1 MAFSLVMNP
10 IVYTEGSGDFRITT
24 KLGKLTGAEAL
35 AESAL
40 DMEIHVTG
48 GSLFLGTTA
57 KGSSGTFNFASDITG
72 NTLVFR
78 PDGSGPVSMSF
89 QAKAHDASQS
99 SNVSHPLIT
108 YKEVNDA
115 PELSTLS
122 LASDGAKLQEGGSV
136 TVTRA
141 MIGAS
146 DEETP
151 DAGNITFKITK
162 VVGGGFFADGIASKA
177 FTLADIDNGL
187 ISFVDDGKDGVAPT
201 FALQAVDS
209 DGKAG
214 LVTEVL
220 SANVH
225 FQEVNDDPMISVKAI
240 TAKPA
245 LKLNSATK
253 EYVVSPVKTILTTVI
268 KIADE
273 ETKDLSQFK
282 LKFKDSNGAE
292 LIETANGT
300 KIIVGTDAA
309 TFGTDK
315 LASFA
320 TLVKDFVEDSF
331 LDFEVQDLSGNK
343 IGEIHLP
350 VYALD
355 PQGFDVG
362 NATIKYA
369 NQAPVITKA
378 SITIE
383 RGDEVDFTLENLG
396 FSEFYSKTENKVT
409 TTNNVDTDNAGMTF
423 TVSAKNGA
431 FYVEDQVA
439 TVFSLEDLQEGRVT
453 FCSAEAHGLL
463 PSFTIA
469 AKDRFGMAG
478 KAFTGTV
485 DFVPEIYQK
494 APLALTEGGTVKL
507 GTANLLI
514 DADKS
519 QLAGLSFKIEGEEHL
534 KIQRTNDDKTVT
546 DLVDGQTFTYTEFA
560 AGKISLIHD
569 ASNVAPELELSLWS
583 GGHEKDDLNLSFA
596 FKTVNDKPV
605 FSVGDLVLATGV
617 KTDLNYGSFSVSDE
631 ESGSAIDSFM
641 INVKT
646 GVGIEFYRD
655 GGATA
660 VKAFTL
666 QDVADHL
673 VQVKALTETGS
684 YSMTITD
691 GFGLVSLPDSGLFT

>member
-1 MAFSLVMNP
+1 MAFTLVMNP
-10 IVYTEGSGDFRITT
+10 IVYTEDSGDFRITT

-48 GSLFLGTTA
+48 GSLFLGTTN
-57 KGSSGTFNFASDITG
+57 KGASGTFNFASDITG

-78 PDGSGPVSMSF
+78 PDGSGPVTMSF

-115 PELSTLS
+115 PVLSTLT
-122 LASDGAKLQEGGSV
+122 LASDGAKLQEGGKV
-136 TVTRA
+136 TITRA

-214 LVTEVL
+214 AVTEIT
-220 SANVH
+220 AGNVH
-225 FQEVNDDPMISVKAI
+225 FQEVNDAPMISVKAI
-240 TAKPA
+240 TPKPA

-253 EYVVSPVKTILTTVI
+253 EYVVTPVKTVLSSVI

-273 ETKDLSQFK
+273 ETKDLTRFQIK
-282 LKFKDSNGAE
+282 LTDFNGAD
-292 LIETANGT
+292 LIETANGG
-300 KIIVGTDAA
+300 KQAIGA
-309 TFGTDK
+309 TFTADK

-320 TLVKDFVEDSF
+320 TQVKDFVEDSYF
-331 LDFEVQDLSGNK
+331 DFEIKDLDQNK
-343 IGEIHLP
+343 VVGHIHLP

-369 NQAPVITKA
+369 NQAPMITNA

-383 RGDEVDFTLENLG
+383 RGDEVDFTLDNLG
-396 FSEFYSKTENKVT
+396 FSEFYSKTENKLT

-453 FCSAEAHGLL
+453 FCSAEGHGLL

-494 APLALTEGGTVKL
+494 APLALTEGGMVKL
-507 GTANLLI
+507 SAANLLI

-519 QLAGLSFKIEGEEHL
+519 QLAGLSFKIEGEENL
-534 KIQRTNDDKTVT
+534 KVQRTNDDKTLT
-546 DLVDGQTFTYTEFA
+546 DLAEGQFFFYSELA

-583 GGHEKDDLNLSFA
+583 GEQEKDDLNLSFA

-605 FSVGDLVLATGV
+605 FSVGNLALTTGV
-617 KTDLNYGSFSVSDE
+617 KTDLTYESFDVSDE
-631 ESGSAIDSFM
+631 ESAGSINSFM

-646 GVGIEFYRD
+646 AVGIEFYRD

>member
-1 MAFSLVMNP
+1 MAFTLVMNP
-10 IVYTEGSGDFRITT
+10 IVYTEGTELRITS
-24 KLGKLTGAEAL
+24 KLGKFTQTETTHSLTEL
-35 AESAL
+35 SA
-40 DMEIHVTG
+40 MITVTG
-48 GSLFLGTTA
+48 GKLFLNGGDNGTSA
-57 KGSSGTFNFASDITG
+57 SYNIVDEMDAGSLI
-72 NTLVFR
+72 FR
-78 PDGSGPVSMSF
+78 PDGSAPMSLSYQVRGP
-89 QAKAHDASQS
+89 DDII
-99 SNVSHPLIT
+99 SNVAHPMILF
-108 YKEVNDA
+108 KEVNDVPVLA
-115 PELSTLS
+115 TLS
-122 LASDGAKLQEGGSV
+122 LGTAENKLFEGGSV
-136 TVTRA
+136 TITRG

-162 VVGGGFFADGIASKA
+162 VVGGGFFADGSASKA

-187 ISFVDDGKDGVAPT
+187 ISFVDDGKDGIAPT

-209 DGKAG
+209 DGKASA
-214 LVTEVL
+214 VTEIT
-220 SANVH
+220 SGNVH
-225 FQEVNDDPMISVKAI
+225 FQAVNDAPVISVKAI
-240 TAKPA
+240 TPKPA

-253 EYVVSPVKTILTTVI
+253 EYVVTPVKTVLSSVI
-268 KIADE
+268 KITDE
-273 ETKDLSQFK
+273 ETKDLTQFRLK
-282 LKFKDSNGAE
+282 LTDFNGAE
-292 LIETANGT
+292 LIETANGG
-300 KIIVGTDAA
+300 KQAKDF
-309 TFGTDK
+309 TFTADK
-315 LASFA
+315 LASYA

-331 LDFEVQDLSGNK
+331 LDFDLQDLLGNK

-409 TTNNVDTDNAGMTF
+409 TQHADTDNAGMTF
-423 TVSAKNGA
+423 TVAAKNGA

-439 TVFSLEDLQEGRVT
+439 TIFSLEDLQEGRVT
-453 FCSAEAHGLL
+453 FCSAEGHGLL

-534 KIQRTNDDKTVT
+534 KVQRTNDDKTVT
-546 DLVDGQTFTYTEFA
+546 DLAEGQTFTYTELA

-569 ASNVAPELELSLWS
+569 ASNVAPDLELSLWS
-583 GGHEKDDLNLSFA
+583 GEQEKDDLNLSFA

-605 FSVGDLVLATGV
+605 FSVGNLALTTGV
-617 KTDLNYGSFSVSDE
+617 KTNLSYESFDVSDE
-631 ESGSAIDSFM
+631 ESSRSINSFM

-646 GVGIEFYRD
+646 AVGIEFYRD

-666 QDVADHL
+666 QDVDDNL

-684 YSMTITD
+684 YSLTITD

>member
-35 AESAL
+35 AEAAL

-48 GSLFLGTTA
+48 GSLFLGTTD
-57 KGSSGTFNFASDITG
+57 KGASGTFNFASDITG

-78 PDGSGPVSMSF
+78 PDGSGPVTMSF

-108 YKEVNDA
+108 FKEVNDA
-115 PELSTLS
+115 PVLSTLS
-122 LASDGAKLQEGGSV
+122 LATDGAKLQEGGKV
-136 TVTRA
+136 TITRA

-187 ISFVDDGKDGVAPT
+187 ITFVDDGKDGVAPT

-214 LVTEVL
+214 PVTPV
-220 SANVH
+220 ANVH
-225 FQEVNDDPMISVKAI
+225 FQEVNDDLMISVKAI
-240 TAKPA
+240 TPKPA

-253 EYVVSPVKTILTTVI
+253 EYVVTPVKTVLSSVI
-268 KIADE
+268 KITDE

-309 TFGTDK
+309 TFGADK

-383 RGDEVDFTLENLG
+383 RGDEVDFTLDNLS

-453 FCSAEAHGLL
+453 FCSAEGHGLL
-463 PSFTIA
+463 PSFTIV

-494 APLALTEGGTVKL
+494 APLALTEGGMVKL
-507 GTANLLI
+507 SAANLLI

-519 QLAGLSFKIEGEEHL
+519 QLAGLSFKIEGEENL
-534 KIQRTNDDKTVT
+534 KVQRTNDDKTLT
-546 DLVDGQTFTYTEFA
+546 DLVEGQFFFYSELA

-569 ASNVAPELELSLWS
+569 GANVAPELELSLWS
-583 GGHEKDDLNLSFA
+583 GGREKDDLDLSFA

-605 FSVGDLVLATGV
+605 FSVGDLALTTGV
-617 KTDLNYGSFSVSDE
+617 KTDLSYESFDVSDE
-631 ESGSAIDSFM
+631 ESSGSINSFM

-646 GVGIEFYRD
+646 AVGIEFYRD